1 MDFRMNPDLLTDI
14 HQSRDVEE
22 RALTPAAHRFA
33 ARLRGETPV
42 DTGATAASTRVEGGH
57 RSANGRSRA
66 VRVVQGG
73 PGTAATQTQFGNSR
87 VRPHDQFGRAGAH
100 R

>member
-1 MDFRMNPDLLTDI
+1 MDFRMNPQLMDQI
-14 HQSRDVEE
+14 HRSRHVEE

-33 ARLRGETPV
+33 GRLRGETPV
-42 DTGATAASTRVEGGH
+42 ESGATAASTRVEGGH
-57 RSANGRSRA
+57 RSIDGRSRA

-73 PGTAATQTQFGNSR
+73 RPGTAAPQTEFGNSR
-87 VRPHDQFGRAGAH
+87 TRAANQFGRAGA